1 MRTLQIF
8 DTTLRDGEQAAGGS
22 LTVEEK
28 LYLGQ
33 QLERLGVDILEA
45 GFPRTSPGDFRAV
58 QLLAEKLRDVQ
69 ICALSGFKPDQVEA
83 AWGAIKEGEAPR
95 IHVFIS
101 SSDIHLERQ
110 LRMTRQEVRESAIA
124 CVQQAVGYCSN
135 VEFSAMDATRS
146 DWDFLCNL
154 IEDAIQAG
162 AKVINVPDT
171 MGYTQPDEFAE
182 LLQYLRANT
191 PGIENITLS
200 VHCHNDLGQAN
211 SNSLIAILNGVD
223 QIECTINGVGE
234 RAGNASLEEVVM
246 NTAVRKDFFKVSHGI
261 NTEEI
266 YRTSRMVSELM
277 NMPVQPNKA
286 VVGANA
292 FAHSSGLHQDGMLK
306 DRQTYEIMTPQSVGM
321 HGSRIVLG
329 KTSGRH
335 AFRDQLAK
343 MGYHLNEEEFQEAFD
358 GFKDLADKRRN
369 VTARDIEALLSSDV
383 LHAKEYFHLDHI
395 QVSCGDKSIP
405 TATVRIIDEE
415 GRVLEDAALGDG
427 PVDAVCKAINRLVN
441 VPAELTEFRVQ
452 AITEGIDAQGE
463 VSIRLESDGV
473 SVTGYGA
480 DTDIIVAS
488 AKAYMNALN
497 KHISAQSSAE
507 SQENKAPVAVAASEK
522 ENAS

>member
-22 LTVEEK
+22 LTVDEK
-28 LYLGQ
+28 LQLGE

-45 GFPRTSPGDFRAV
+45 GFPRTSPGDFKAV
-58 QLLAEKLRDVQ
+58 QLLAEKLRNVQ

-83 AWGAIKEGEAPR
+83 AWEAIKPGAAPR

-110 LRMTRQEVRESAIA
+110 LRMTRQEVREAAVA
-124 CVQQAVGYCSN
+124 CVRQAVGYCAN

-146 DWDFLCNL
+146 DWDYLCQL
-154 IEDAIQAG
+154 FGDAIAAG
-162 AKVINVPDT
+162 ARVINVPDT

-191 PGIENITLS
+191 PGIENVTLS

-211 SNSLIAILNGVD
+211 ANSLIAILNGVD
-223 QIECTINGVGE
+223 QIECTLNGVGE

-246 NTAVRKDFFKVSHGI
+246 NATVRKDFFQVSHRI

-286 VVGANA
+286 IIGANA

-306 DRQTYEIMTPQSVGM
+306 DRQTYEIMTPESVGM
-321 HGSRIVLG
+321 GGSRIVLG

-343 MGYHLNEEEFQEAFD
+343 MGYQLSEREFQEAFD
-358 GFKDLADKRRN
+358 RFKELADKRRN

-383 LHAKEYFHLDHI
+383 LQAKEYFSLEHV

-405 TATVRIIDEE
+405 TATVRILDDQD
-415 GRVLEDAALGDG
+415 RVYEDAALGDG
-427 PVDAVCKAINRLVN
+427 PVDAVCKAIDRIVN
-441 VPAELTEFRVQ
+441 VPAKLTEFRVQ
-452 AITEGIDAQGE
+452 AVTEGIDAQGE
-463 VSIRLESDGV
+463 VSIRLESEGV

-480 DTDIIVAS
+480 DTDIVVAS

-497 KHISAQSSAE
+497 KHISAQQVAE
-507 SQENKAPVAVAASEK
+507 AQGDGAPLAAAE
-522 ENAS
+522 AAPAT

>member
-1 MRTLQIF
+1 
-8 DTTLRDGEQAAGGS
+8 
-22 LTVEEK
+22 
-28 LYLGQ
+28 
-33 QLERLGVDILEA
+33 
-45 GFPRTSPGDFRAV
+45 
-58 QLLAEKLRDVQ
+58 
-69 ICALSGFKPDQVEA
+69 
-83 AWGAIKEGEAPR
+83 
-95 IHVFIS
+95 
-101 SSDIHLERQ
+101 
-110 LRMTRQEVRESAIA
+110 
-124 CVQQAVGYCSN
+124 
-135 VEFSAMDATRS
+135 MDATRS
-146 DWDFLCNL
+146 DWDYLCQL
-154 IEDAIQAG
+154 FGDAIAAG

-182 LLQYLRANT
+182 LLQYLRAHT
-191 PGIENITLS
+191 PGMDNITLS

-246 NTAVRKDFFKVSHGI
+246 NATVRKDFFQVSHGI

-266 YRTSRMVSELM
+266 YRTSRMVSDLM

-321 HGSRIVLG
+321 GGSRIVLG

-343 MGYHLNEEEFQEAFD
+343 MGYYLSDEEFQEAFD
-358 GFKDLADKRRN
+358 RFKDLADKRRN
-369 VTARDIEALLSSDV
+369 VTARDLEALLSSDV
-383 LHAKEYFHLDHI
+383 LHAKEYFHLDLV

-405 TATVRIIDEE
+405 TATVRIIDD
-415 GRVLEDAALGDG
+415 EDHVFEDSALGDG
-427 PVDAVCKAINRLVN
+427 PVDAVCRAINGIVK

-452 AITEGIDAQGE
+452 AVTEGIDAQGE
-463 VSIRLESDGV
+463 VSIRLESEGV

-497 KHISAQSSAE
+497 KHIYAQNAGE
-507 SQENKAPVAVAASEK
+507 EHGDETPLAAASTQ
-522 ENAS
+522 A

>member
-1 MRTLQIF
+1 MRTIQIF

-22 LTVEEK
+22 LTVDEK

-45 GFPRTSPGDFRAV
+45 GFPRTSPGDFKAV

-83 AWGAIKEGEAPR
+83 AWEAIKEGAAPR

-110 LRMTRQEVRESAIA
+110 LRMSRQQVREAAVA
-124 CVQQAVGYCSN
+124 CVRQAAGYCAN

-146 DWDFLCNL
+146 DWDYLCL
-154 IEDAIQAG
+154 LFGDAIAAG
-162 AKVINVPDT
+162 ARVINVPDT
-171 MGYTQPDEFAE
+171 MGYTQPHEFAE

-191 PGIENITLS
+191 PGIEDITLS
-200 VHCHNDLGQAN
+200 VHCHNDLGLANAN
-211 SNSLIAILNGVD
+211 SLVALLNGVD

-234 RAGNASLEEVVM
+234 RAGNASLEEVAM
-246 NTAVRKDFFKVSHGI
+246 NTTVRKDFFQVTHGI
-261 NTEEI
+261 KTEEI
-266 YRTSRMVSELM
+266 HRSSRMVSELM

-286 VVGANA
+286 IVGANA

-321 HGSRIVLG
+321 GGSRIVLG

-343 MGYHLNEEEFQEAFD
+343 MGYHLSDQEFQEAFD
-358 GFKDLADKRRN
+358 RFKDLADKRRN

-383 LHAKEYFHLDHI
+383 LQAKKYFHLDHV
-395 QVSCGDKSIP
+395 QVSCGDHSIP
-405 TATVRIIDEE
+405 TATVRITDVE
-415 GRVLEDAALGDG
+415 GQTMEDAALGDG
-427 PVDAVCKAINRLVN
+427 PVDAVCKAINRIID

-452 AITEGIDAQGE
+452 AVTEGIDAQGE
-463 VSIRLESDGV
+463 VSIRLESEGV

-497 KHISAQSSAE
+497 KHIYAQNNRA
-507 SQENKAPVAVAASEK
+507 SQEEQAPVGATGSP
-522 ENAS
+522 S